1 MADRPEIADVE
12 AERSELELPCFDE
25 NVAWRIGC
33 LIRERASGAGHPI
46 AIEVS
51 RTGARLF
58 YAALPGASPDNEA
71 WIHRKRNVVERFLES
86 SLLMTLRT
94 EANGTNVI
102 DRYKLSPVDYVHSGG
117 GVAIRVRGCGVI
129 GAVTVSGLT
138 QFDDHRLGADALC
151 AVRAELQ

>member
-1 MADRPEIADVE
+1 MTDAPGIAEIE
-12 AERSELELPCFDE
+12 AERTELELPRFDE

-33 LIRERASGAGHPI
+33 LVRERAAADAYPI
-46 AIEVS
+46 AIEIS
-51 RTGARLF
+51 RTGGRLF

-71 WIHRKRNVVERFLES
+71 WIHRKRSVVERFLES

-94 EANGTNVI
+94 EAAGTNII

-117 GVAIRVRGCGVI
+117 AVAIRVRGCGVI

-138 QFDDHRLGADALC
+138 QFDDHRLGGEALR
-151 AVRAELQ
+151 AVRTELR